1 MKIGTYQ
8 LTSLEQNRILV
19 IYEKLKH
26 SFPCIRIDCRG
37 NSFEHI
43 NAENCEFSKS
53 VLAEINE
60 HGHVAY
66 QQYKEI
72 FTQSSSPVK
81 NLIALIKKHNLHFS
95 FPFLIEK

>member
-1 MKIGTYQ
+1 MCEYGNI
-8 LTSLEQNRILV
+8 
-19 IYEKLKH
+19 EKFEALKNYCEKYG
-26 SFPCIRIDCRG
+26 FGFLIIDERG

-43 NAENCEFSKS
+43 NEVNCKFSKS
-53 VLAEINE
+53 VLAEIDE
-60 HGHVAY
+60 HGHAAY

-72 FTQSSSPVK
+72 FTQSSASVK